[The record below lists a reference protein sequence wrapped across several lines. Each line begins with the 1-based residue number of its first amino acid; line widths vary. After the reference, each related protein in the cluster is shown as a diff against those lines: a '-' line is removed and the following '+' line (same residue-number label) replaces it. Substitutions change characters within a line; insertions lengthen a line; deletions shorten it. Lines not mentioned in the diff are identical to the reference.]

1 MLKEKYLNKTEFIKK
16 LKDQRKQLIV
26 KKVLKKY
33 GNIKAKKKTQNNIKS
48 KEKTKKWSLQLNKQ
62 NYIYL
67 WYKKL
72 IN

>member
-26 KKVLKKY
+26 MKVLKKY
-33 GNIKAKKKTQNNIKS
+33 GNIKAKKTQNNIKS

>member
-26 KKVLKKY
+26 MKVLKKY
-33 GNIKAKKKTQNNIKS
+33 GNIKAKKTQNNIKS

-67 WYKKL
+67 W
-72 IN
+72 